1 MAKKV
6 AGQFKLQ
13 LKAGEAS
20 MSPPVGP
27 AFGQRGLNGMEFVKA
42 FNAQSQ
48 GQKGMILPALV
59 TFYSDKSF
67 TFEIK
72 SPPAAVLI
80 KDTLKLKS
88 GSAEPNKNKVGT
100 ITRAQCEEIAK
111 IKMNDLNTTSVD
123 SAVDM
128 IKGTAR
134 AMGVEFSEG

>member
-42 FNAQSQ
+42 FNGQSQ
-48 GQKGMILPALV
+48 SQKGMILPALI

-100 ITRAQCEEIAK
+100 INREQCEEIAK
-111 IKMNDLNTTSVD
+111 IKMADLNTTSID
-123 SAVDM
+123 QAVEM
-128 IKGTAR
+128 IRGTAR
-134 AMGVEFSEG
+134 AMGVEFSEN